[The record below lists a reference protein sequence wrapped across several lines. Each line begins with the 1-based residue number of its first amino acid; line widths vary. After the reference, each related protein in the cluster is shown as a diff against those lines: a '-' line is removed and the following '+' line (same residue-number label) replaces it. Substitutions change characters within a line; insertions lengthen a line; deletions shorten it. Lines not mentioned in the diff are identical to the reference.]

1 VSAPPRADE
10 LERRYLHDIFAELCR
25 AESPSGHERAC
36 ARLIERELGALGIEV
51 REDDAG
57 AVVGSDCGNL
67 LARIGAPPSPGGSG
81 GERQCILLCA
91 HMDTVPLLAPL
102 EPVLRDGFWENANE
116 GILGADNKAAVTVLL
131 VLARRLHRDRAG
143 VYGPGVPG
151 PGADPLGGHS
161 PGVPGPGADPL
172 GGHPPGVHGP
182 GGHLPGVHPSS
193 AAGAPVDIELLF
205 TVGEER
211 MLAGA
216 RAFDRARLRSSF
228 GYVFDHASP
237 IGELVLSAPSHHRLQ
252 ATFRGAAAHAGVR
265 PEEGRSAILA
275 AARAVADMRLGRIDA
290 HTTANVGTIAG
301 GSAINVVPERCSIL
315 AEVRAQREERAEEI
329 LAELLD
335 CVHEAANLPECECD
349 VDVTVERT
357 FTGYRTPPSAPAVRA
372 AEHALRAC
380 GYEPVRIASGGAS
393 DANALIAAGLT
404 VVNLANGTERNHEPG
419 ERVSAAA
426 LEATLEIALALPA
439 AAAAV
444 LE

>member
-1 VSAPPRADE
+1 MSAAPRADE

-25 AESPSGHERAC
+25 AESPSGHERSC
-36 ARLIERELGALGIEV
+36 ARLIERELVALGIEV
-51 REDDAG
+51 HEDDAA
-57 AVVGSDCGNL
+57 AVADSDCGNL
-67 LARIGAPPSPGGSG
+67 LARIDAPLSPGSSA
-81 GERQCILLCA
+81 GEQPCILLCA
-91 HMDTVPLLAPL
+91 HMDTVPLLAPV

-116 GILGADNKAAVTVLL
+116 GILGADNKAAIAVLL

-143 VYGPGVPG
+143 TRR
-151 PGADPLGGHS
+151 
-161 PGVPGPGADPL
+161 
-172 GGHPPGVHGP
+172 PGVHGS
-182 GGHLPGVHPSS
+182 GGLPTAGPPQTGRLPE

-216 RAFDRARLRSSF
+216 RAFDRSRLRSRF

-237 IGELVLSAPSHHRLQ
+237 IGEVVLSAPTHHRLQ

-265 PEEGRSAILA
+265 PEQGRSAILA

-301 GSAINVVPERCSIL
+301 GSAINVIPERCSIL
-315 AEVRAQREERAEEI
+315 AEVRAQREERGEEI

-335 CVHEAANLPECECD
+335 CIHEAANLPECECD
-349 VDVTVERT
+349 VDVTVQQM
-357 FTGYRTPPSAPAVRA
+357 FTGYRTPASAPAVRA
-372 AEHALRAC
+372 AERALRAC
-380 GYEPVRIASGGAS
+380 GHEPVRIASGGAS
-393 DANALIAAGLT
+393 DANALIAAGLP

-426 LEATLEIALALPA
+426 LEATLEIALGLPA
-439 AAAAV
+439 AVAADRSR
-444 LE
+444 

>member
-1 VSAPPRADE
+1 
-10 LERRYLHDIFAELCR
+10 
-25 AESPSGHERAC
+25 
-36 ARLIERELGALGIEV
+36 
-51 REDDAG
+51 
-57 AVVGSDCGNL
+57 
-67 LARIGAPPSPGGSG
+67 
-81 GERQCILLCA
+81 
-91 HMDTVPLLAPL
+91 M
-102 EPVLRDGFWENANE
+102 
-116 GILGADNKAAVTVLL
+116 
-131 VLARRLHRDRAG
+131 
-143 VYGPGVPG
+143 
-151 PGADPLGGHS
+151 
-161 PGVPGPGADPL
+161 
-172 GGHPPGVHGP
+172 
-182 GGHLPGVHPSS
+182 
-193 AAGAPVDIELLF
+193 DIELLF

-216 RAFDRARLRSSF
+216 RAFDRASLRSDF

-237 IGELVLSAPSHHRLQ
+237 IGEVVLSAPTHHRLQ
-252 ATFRGAAAHAGVR
+252 ATFLGVAAHAGVR

-357 FTGYRTPPSAPAVRA
+357 FTGYRTPPSTPAVRA
-372 AEHALRAC
+372 AERALRAC
-380 GYEPVRIASGGAS
+380 GHEPVRIASGGAS
-393 DANALIAAGLT
+393 DANALIAAGLP

-439 AAAAV
+439 AVAADRNR
-444 LE
+444 